1 MSGWKQQ
8 KVDERMKLTWILFI
22 VFLVWH
28 YCALG
33 HEKDLTIIRTIGPQ
47 SENDTAHLYFTNL
60 IQLAL
65 NKSAKKYGASQLVLS
80 STTLNQGRWMRML
93 EQNVYLDVAW
103 GGASHTREDSL
114 IAIPIDLLGG
124 ILGVRAMIIRREDR
138 VKFNNIKTLDMLKG
152 LTACQAEHWPDTDIL
167 ENAGLNV
174 LKTIIFETNFRML
187 EKGRCDYFPRGIHEA
202 YSEIDK
208 YQVLWGNQLVLYDDL
223 LLVYPFNMWLYV
235 NKSQSSLAERIEY
248 GLMLAI
254 KDGSFKAIIEGHP
267 VTNHLFP
274 LSQWQGRRLFVIEN
288 PLQKIR
294 QTDEAWWLLKEF
306 PFYQDITFSTSN

>member
-187 EKGRCDYFPRGIHEA
+187 EKGRCDYFPRGFHEGLA
-202 YSEIDK
+202 EIEQRKDL
-208 YQVLWGNQLVLYDDL
+208 YTNLVLYESIL
-223 LLVYPFNMWLYV
+223 LYYPFTVYAFVSKKHPEVATRLQ
-235 NKSQSSLAERIEY
+235 K
-248 GLMLAI
+248 GLEIMMT
-254 KDGSFKAIIEGHP
+254 DGSLTRHMASHP
-267 VTNHLFP
+267 LTTQVFP
-274 LSQWQGRRLFVIEN
+274 LQQWRNKVVIRLNNPEINFENLQHKGYWLTPADDEFVFKQAKN
-288 PLQKIR
+288 
-294 QTDEAWWLLKEF
+294 
-306 PFYQDITFSTSN
+306 